1 MIRND
6 MSRETIGKVSA
17 AELYRRYVWLADTI
31 NSYGPITLRDIR
43 EKWAGSCLS
52 DGRDNLP
59 ARTFQRYLEAIETM
73 FGIDVECNRYN
84 EYYIVNQDDFFGG
97 GMKKWILES
106 MSLSNTLRESV
117 SLKDRIMFEEVPSGQ
132 KHLATIIGAMREG
145 VRIIIRHHSYWRN
158 DLADVEVDPYAL
170 RIFSRRWYLIGY
182 SHRRNAMRTF
192 ALDRIESV
200 EKTFREFEMPED
212 FSVKEYFRGYYGIIT
227 DVGKVETVDIRVSG
241 NQQQYL
247 RSLPL
252 HPSQTEI
259 KKEKDWSVFRFRLR
273 PTFDFRQ
280 ELLSRGANLEVLSPE
295 WFRQQMADEIRAM
308 ARLYDSPASGAD
320 EADECG
326 D

>member
-117 SLKDRIMFEEVPSGQ
+117 SLKDRIMPNYPES
-132 KHLATIIGAMREG
+132 
-145 VRIIIRHHSYWRN
+145 S
-158 DLADVEVDPYAL
+158 L
-170 RIFSRRWYLIGY
+170 R
-182 SHRRNAMRTF
+182 
-192 ALDRIESV
+192 
-200 EKTFREFEMPED
+200 
-212 FSVKEYFRGYYGIIT
+212 
-227 DVGKVETVDIRVSG
+227 
-241 NQQQYL
+241 
-247 RSLPL
+247 
-252 HPSQTEI
+252 
-259 KKEKDWSVFRFRLR
+259 
-273 PTFDFRQ
+273 
-280 ELLSRGANLEVLSPE
+280 LLSIK
-295 WFRQQMADEIRAM
+295 IR
-308 ARLYDSPASGAD
+308 RLTASILLLVQA
-320 EADECG
+320 
-326 D
+326 